1 MRTDTIFYQ
10 LFKTFNNLLFELLD
24 LPSDEAYQF
33 ISVEVKERAF
43 RFDGIFRPPLDETPK
58 LIYFIEVQFQPK
70 PTFYD
75 EFLGEVFLYL
85 SQYSPKN
92 DWRVV
97 AIFAKRSLE
106 PTKISVFQSELIDSN
121 RIVRIYLNEV
131 KTESSIAI
139 SIIQLIT
146 SVSQDAPALVGEI
159 RTKIGNQNVSQDIM
173 ELIETVLLYK
183 FKNLSRQ
190 EIEAMFTLADL
201 KETRVYQEA
210 FAEGKLEGE
219 QKGKLEGE
227 QKGKLENTQQIAKKM
242 LDSGM
247 SVDQVLRFTGL
258 TVEQVDRL
266 RSGLA

>member
-1 MRTDTIFYQ
+1 MRRRASLSKSFATAIA
-10 LFKTFNNLLFELLD
+10 NLHSSL
-24 LPSDEAYQF
+24 
-33 ISVEVKERAF
+33 
-43 RFDGIFRPPLDETPK
+43 
-58 LIYFIEVQFQPK
+58 
-70 PTFYD
+70 
-75 EFLGEVFLYL
+75 
-85 SQYSPKN
+85 
-92 DWRVV
+92 
-97 AIFAKRSLE
+97 KRSLE
-106 PTKISVFQSELIDSN
+106 PTEISVFQSELIDSN

-146 SVSQDAPALVGEI
+146 SVSLDAPTLVGEI

-227 QKGKLENTQQIAKKM
+227 QKGKLEGEQKGKLEGEQKGKLENTQQIAKNM

>member
-146 SVSQDAPALVGEI
+146 SVSQDAPALVSEI
-159 RTKIGNQNVSQDIM
+159 RTKIGDRIVSQDIM

-219 QKGKLEGE
+219 QKGKLE
-227 QKGKLENTQQIAKKM
+227 NTQQIAKNM